1 MRKYVASCG
10 GDTRK
15 AMTLYRLNLRL
26 SQEIFTIISCFEV
39 ALRNAIDHQMAAR
52 WGGDWLRDFVIPGGL
67 FFNDPRIQTSRKII
81 YKAYEGLMRNNKY
94 SHHKLLAEMEFGV
107 WKYMY
112 SAIEYK
118 LAGRILLKAFPK
130 KPKSTPQKN
139 IDHLY
144 VFNELDFINNMRNRV
159 AHHEPICF
167 DGSGNID
174 TFYVESR
181 YQKMLNLFK
190 WMEIDSSSLLYG
202 LDHVKAVC
210 ARINALKS

>member
-1 MRKYVASCG
+1 MRKYVTACS
-10 GDTRK
+10 GDTRN

-39 ALRNAIDHQMAAR
+39 ALRNAIDRQMVTR
-52 WGGDWLRDFVIPGGL
+52 WGTDWLRDFVLPGGI
-67 FFNDPRIQTSRKII
+67 FFKDPRIQTSHKII
-81 YKAYEGLMRNNKY
+81 YKAYEGLMGKNKY

-118 LAGRILLKAFPK
+118 LSGRVLLKAFPN
-130 KPKSTPQKN
+130 KPKSTPQRN

-144 VFNELDFINNMRNRV
+144 IFNELDYINNMRNRV

-167 DGSGNID
+167 DASGNIN

-181 YQKMLNLFK
+181 YQKMLDLFA
-190 WMEIDSSSLLYG
+190 WMGIDSSSLLYG

-210 ARINALKS
+210 VRINALKS